1 MTHDFT
7 VAERIALREHGIEL
21 FADRVIFDAQPP
33 MSEAAIAAVQDVCAG
48 PLPPA
53 LLALWRQTAGGR
65 LAYDLSIAVDTDD
78 GPRIEA
84 ISWCELSYN
93 GNGRY
98 RDLQG
103 WIEHELELAE
113 AMAEDEGCDWNGK
126 LDCLPFGG
134 FEYCDRI
141 YAVTAPD
148 APDRGGIVAWKMG
161 LPPAWTP
168 APTEDVATTFA
179 PDLPS
184 AFTMLALHQDPLAP
198 DDDIHVGLDLL
209 EYLDRRRQQHGMSTD
224 LIDALLTYYR
234 RAWIDWRGLLDAGTL
249 AAHPRALRVALT
261 HAVERDDAEL
271 LHRIAAAGCALSGA
285 LAGDE
290 DALARAR
297 RLKKKVAID
306 ALATLLPR

>member
-7 VAERIALREHGIEL
+7 AAERIALREHGIEL

-53 LLALWRQTAGGR
+53 LLTLWRQTAGGR
-65 LAYDLSIAVDTDD
+65 LAYDLSIAVETDD

-148 APDRGGIVAWKMG
+148 APDRGGIVRFRHRDQA
-161 LPPAWTP
+161 
-168 APTEDVATTFA
+168 DV
-179 PDLPS
+179 
-184 AFTMLALHQDPLAP
+184 
-198 DDDIHVGLDLL
+198 VGL
-209 EYLDRRRQQHGMSTD
+209 
-224 LIDALLTYYR
+224 
-234 RAWIDWRGLLDAGTL
+234 
-249 AAHPRALRVALT
+249 
-261 HAVERDDAEL
+261 AV
-271 LHRIAAAGCALSGA
+271 
-285 LAGDE
+285 
-290 DALARAR
+290 RAR
-297 RLKKKVAID
+297 RRVGDLRLYLVQPVRRVAHRSSRPG
-306 ALATLLPR
+306 ALRAPATRL